1 MPKMDIAYTMGVI
14 ATKEKY
20 LLKDR
25 VLRLAELSPD
35 EAFRFLLE
43 TGYGGG
49 AETTASVYDFEKL
62 IQAEEEKLDAF
73 IREYAPNRR
82 LSAYLLAPRDFHNA
96 KALVKAFITGED
108 DEKMLAPDGLVQSA
122 VIKNCVQTG
131 DFSSLYPALASVC
144 EKAMQTAK
152 DTEISGAEL
161 GLLFEKA
168 QAEYIVSESKGFL
181 KKVVSAKTDMTNIL
195 TALRSVDEAQAKE
208 NFLPGGTLPNKKLL
222 SLFDTEKALSNFK
235 RTDYYS
241 FVQSCLDAKEKGLPM
256 TQAEKTRDSYDIAQF
271 EARKYELVKTEPF
284 LYYIYRRKLENEN
297 VRIVFV
303 CLLAGL
309 SEAEIKRRLRG
320 V

>member
-1 MPKMDIAYTMGVI
+1 MPKMDIAYTTGVI

-49 AETTASVYDFEKL
+49 ADTAVSVYDFEKL
-62 IQAEEEKLDAF
+62 IQAEETKLDAF
-73 IREYAPNRR
+73 IREYAPNDR

-96 KALVKAFITGED
+96 KALVKAFITGEEE
-108 DEKMLAPDGLVQSA
+108 EKMLAPDGLVESS
-122 VIKNCVQTG
+122 VIKNAVKTG
-131 DFSSLYPALASVC
+131 EYSALYPALA
-144 EKAMQTAK
+144 QTINSALELAK
-152 DTEISGAEL
+152 NNVSGAQL

-168 QAEYIVSESKGFL
+168 QAEYISSISKGFL
-181 KKVVSAKTDMTNIL
+181 KKMISAKTDMTNIL
-195 TALRSVDEAQAKE
+195 TALRSVDEAQAE
-208 NFLPGGTLPNKKLL
+208 EGFLPGGTLSNETLL
-222 SLFDTEKALSNFK
+222 SLFDREKAIDKFK
-235 RTDYYS
+235 RTAYYS
-241 FVQSCLDAKEKGLPM
+241 FVQSCLEAKEKGLPM
-256 TQAEKTRDSYDIAQF
+256 TQAEKTRDGYDLAQF
-271 EARKYELVKTEPF
+271 EARKYELIKNEPF
-284 LYYIYRRKLENEN
+284 LYYIYRRKIENEN

-309 SEAEIKRRLRG
+309 AETEIKRRLRG

>member
-25 VLRLAELSPD
+25 ILRLAELSPD

-108 DEKMLAPDGLVQSA
+108 DEKMLAPDGLVQSS

-131 DFSSLYPALASVC
+131 DFSALYPALASVC
-144 EKAMQTAK
+144 EKAMKLAET
-152 DTEISGAEL
+152 DVSGATL

-168 QAEYIVSESKGFL
+168 QAEYVVSESKGFL

-208 NFLPGGTLPNKKLL
+208 SFLPGGTLSKEKLL
-222 SLFDTEKALSNFK
+222 SLFDTEKALSTFK

-241 FVQSCLDAKEKGLPM
+241 FVQSCLDAKEKGLAM

-271 EARKYELVKTEPF
+271 ETRKYELVKTEPF

-309 SEAEIKRRLRG
+309 SETEIKRRLRG